1 MSDKITLGVISEI
14 VRKRH
19 MPGAF
24 VEVNVETDKA
34 QIHNPAAKFNG
45 QTFRIETRHQPKP
58 TVKPQF
64 TLEGCTSDYGLPYWF
79 TEEDLILL

>member
-1 MSDKITLGVISEI
+1 MMTAGIQSEI

-19 MPGAF
+19 MPGAL
-24 VEVNVETDKA
+24 VQVNIDLEKA
-34 QIHNPAAKFNG
+34 QTKNPAAKFNG
-45 QTFRIETRHQPKP
+45 RNFIIEYRFQPKP

-64 TLEGCTSDYGLPYWF
+64 TLIGCELEYGLPYWF

>member
-1 MSDKITLGVISEI
+1 MSNMTLGMVSEI
-14 VRKRH
+14 CRKRH

-45 QTFRIETRHQPKP
+45 QTFRIETRHQPNP
-58 TVKPQF
+58 HVKPQF
-64 TLEGCTSDYGLPYWF
+64 TLEGCVSEYGKPYWF
-79 TEEDLILL
+79 MEEDLILL

>member
-24 VEVNVETDKA
+24 VEVNVNDKA
-34 QIHNPAAKFNG
+34 QTNNPAAKFNG

-58 TVKPQF
+58 NVKPQF
-64 TLEGCTSDYGLPYWF
+64 TLEGCVSEYGQPYWF